1 MRSLLTGLA
10 FYLAL
15 TSFLKALPE
24 KEDFVWNP
32 IRLGDHTFVPVK
44 KVKEFYEFEALESDD
59 LKLTLSKET
68 SSLVFTLDSHIIHIN
83 GIKLLMA
90 QPVRKQASEFYLSA
104 HAVDSLIHPLFGQNK
119 EPVFKKLNTVVLD
132 AGHGGHDLGAVKKAV
147 SYTHLTLP
155 TIYSV

>member
-32 IRLGDHTFVPVK
+32 IKLGDHTFVPAK

-68 SSLVFTLDSHIIHIN
+68 SSLVFTLDSH
-83 GIKLLMA
+83 L
-90 QPVRKQASEFYLSA
+90 
-104 HAVDSLIHPLFGQNK
+104 SLIH
-119 EPVFKKLNTVVLD
+119 
-132 AGHGGHDLGAVKKAV
+132 
-147 SYTHLTLP
+147 
-155 TIYSV
+155 I